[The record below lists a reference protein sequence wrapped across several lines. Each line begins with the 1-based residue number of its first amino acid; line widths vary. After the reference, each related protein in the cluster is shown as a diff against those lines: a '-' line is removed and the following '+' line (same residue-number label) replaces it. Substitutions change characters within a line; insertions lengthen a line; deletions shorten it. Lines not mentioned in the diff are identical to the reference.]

1 MKICLVVA
9 LVGMAISFALPGIAQ
24 EQNTISP
31 TVRQQIEA
39 NFQKFQDAYNARD
52 LATMASLNTH
62 DAIEVRSWQGIA
74 IGDAMTKR
82 FAADF
87 RGNPG
92 KMVNKI
98 VALYPIGNAVCEI
111 ADSDV
116 GGWKAQTM
124 TTTPC
129 PPSHQRNNQRHNSA
143 SRR

>member
-1 MKICLVVA
+1 MKLSRLVTLA
-9 LVGMAISFALPGIAQ
+9 GLAISFALPGIAQ

-39 NFQKFQDAYNARD
+39 HFQKFRDAYNARD

-74 IGDAMTKR
+74 IGDAITKR
-82 FAADF
+82 FEADF

-98 VALYPIGNAVCEI
+98 VALYPIGNAVWEI

-124 TTTPC
+124 TISVREGGDWSP
-129 PPSHQRNNQRHNSA
+129 R
-143 SRR
+143 